1 MHVFFHHLQTLTMQR
16 RRAAS
21 QTLYVLCRLKSER
34 ACTLNG
40 GMPCENKSHMRAC
53 VFFYGSGPPG
63 AIDLR
68 LYSETA
74 RGHEDL
80 FFVAASLGLS
90 GLGRGT

>member
-1 MHVFFHHLQTLTMQR
+1 MDPALFRVRANMALHLRAADRRPIVLEIRQILFMSVVLLWL
-16 RRAAS
+16 RRAS
-21 QTLYVLCRLKSER
+21 QK
-34 ACTLNG
+34 
-40 GMPCENKSHMRAC
+40 H